1 METKRRKRRVTARE
15 GAAITGLSP
24 RHVRRLVA
32 QPRAEWLAEKAR
44 EREEIRAYHDE
55 GGHTWQETADHFGL
69 NIYTVQQRAYRARKE
84 RAAEQ
89 RAKSEPTLPLDELT
103 TEQAC
108 D

>member
-1 METKRRKRRVTARE
+1 MEPKRRKRRVTARE

-44 EREEIRAYHDE
+44 EREEIRAYHDDE
-55 GGHTWQETADHFGL
+55 GHTWPETAAHYGL
-69 NIYTVQQRAYRARKE
+69 SIYTVQQRARRARRD

-89 RAKSEPTLPLDELT
+89 QAKNEPTLPLDALD
-103 TEQAC
+103 A
-108 D
+108 